1 MNLRKRIEA
10 MTKMVQAV
18 LAFALLTGLSVRVFA
33 QTSFLDQSF
42 GTSGKAVTFIAGGD
56 SSDDEAHSVAVQA
69 DGRLVVAGWSS
80 DTSAHTALAVARF
93 NPDGTL
99 DNTFGT
105 GGTVRVNI
113 AGGDSTKDMGFAAA
127 IQPDGKIVVAGQSE
141 DTTGGEAYV
150 SFALAR
156 FNQNGTLDN
165 TFGTDG
171 TVRAFINGG
180 GLIDE
185 AYSIAILPDGRILA
199 GGLSY
204 QTFSANGLL
213 VALGPTMGLA
223 RFNSD
228 GSPDKSFGVNGSI
241 EIPEIGVP
249 LFDNAYSMAVQSD
262 RKIVC
267 AGGSIVDQTTDQIA
281 FSVVRLDSNGTVDTS
296 FGSLGVA
303 NAFIADGDSTEDMG
317 YSVAIQPDGKIVVA
331 GSSDGSSSPFAD
343 VAMAVARFDS
353 NGAADNSFGTGGTV
367 RITINGGDSVYSS
380 GYSVALQ
387 NDGKIVIS
395 GTSGGFAVA
404 RLNANGSMD
413 NTFGVNGTAVADSFS
428 TDGDL
433 TDFGWSVAL
442 QSDGKIVVA
451 GSAQAG
457 FGPTAFAVAR
467 FLPSNVAGITQTKSL
482 PKSFALFQ
490 NYPNPFNPTTAI
502 SYQLSAA
509 SNVTLKVYDILG
521 REVATLVN
529 GRETAGNYSV
539 TFNGS
544 RLASGVYFYRLD
556 AVPTDPVRRT
566 FVSVKRFVLLK

>member
-1 MNLRKRIEA
+1 
-10 MTKMVQAV
+10 MTKLLQAV
-18 LAFALLTGLSVRVFA
+18 LSFALLTLLSARIFA

-42 GTSGKAVTFIAGGD
+42 GISGKAVTFIAGGD
-56 SSDDEAHSVAVQA
+56 SSDDEAHSVAIQA
-69 DGRLVVAGWSS
+69 DGKLVVAGWST
-80 DTSAHTALAVARF
+80 DTSAHTAFAVARF
-93 NPDGTL
+93 NSDGSL

-113 AGGDSTKDMGFAAA
+113 AGGDSTKDMGFAVA
-127 IQPDGKIVVAGQSE
+127 IQRDGKIVVAGQSE
-141 DTTGGEAYV
+141 DTTGGESYV

-185 AYSIAILPDGRILA
+185 AYSIAILPDGRILV

-204 QTFSANGLL
+204 KTFSANGLL
-213 VALGPTMGLA
+213 VPLGPAMGLA

-228 GSPDKSFGVNGSI
+228 GSVDKTFGVNGSM
-241 EIPEIGVP
+241 EVPEIGVP
-249 LFDNAYSMAVQSD
+249 LFDNAYSLALQSD
-262 RKIVC
+262 GKIVC
-267 AGGSIVDQTTDQIA
+267 AGGSVVNQTTGQIA

-296 FGSLGVA
+296 FGSFGIA
-303 NAFIADGDSTEDMG
+303 NASIAGGDSSEDFG
-317 YSVAIQPDGKIVVA
+317 YSVVVQPDGKIVVA
-331 GSSDGSSSPFAD
+331 GLSDGSSSPVAD

-367 RITINGGDSVYSS
+367 RITINGGASVYSS

-387 NDGKIVIS
+387 SDGKIVIS
-395 GTSGGFAVA
+395 GISGGFAVA

-413 NTFGVNGTAVADSFS
+413 NTFGANGTAVADSFS

-451 GSAQAG
+451 GSAQAD

-467 FLPSNVAGITQTKSL
+467 FLPSNVTGITKVKSL
-482 PKSFALFQ
+482 PTNFVLFQ
-490 NYPNPFNPTTAI
+490 NYPNPFNPTTVI
-502 SYQLSAA
+502 SYQLPKV
-509 SNVTLKVYDILG
+509 SNVSLKIFDVLG

-529 GRETAGNYSV
+529 QKQSAGKYSV
-539 TFNGS
+539 TFDGS
-544 RLASGVYFYRLD
+544 RLPSGVYFYRLV
-556 AVPTDPVRRT
+556 AGS
-566 FVSVKRFVLLK
+566 FVSVKKLMLIK